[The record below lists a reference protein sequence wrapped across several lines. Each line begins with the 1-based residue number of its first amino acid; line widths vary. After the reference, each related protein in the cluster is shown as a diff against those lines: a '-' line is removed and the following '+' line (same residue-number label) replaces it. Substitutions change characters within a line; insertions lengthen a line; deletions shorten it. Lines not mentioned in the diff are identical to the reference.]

1 MCELIQFIRVLIFVV
16 CAVMIVGGVILA
28 FHFCKRRGID
38 MNTFSGM
45 FEMYRRVFTFESK
58 AFSIAIL
65 VCMYGSVALILTVFA
80 LTAWGVGHG
89 CEFPLARNQA
99 R

>member
-1 MCELIQFIRVLIFVV
+1 MCELIQFIRILIFVV

-28 FHFCKRRGID
+28 HRFCKRRGIN
-38 MNTFSGM
+38 MNTFCGM

-58 AFSIAIL
+58 AFSITML
-65 VCMYGSVALILTVFA
+65 VCMYGSAALILAVYA
-80 LTAWGVGHG
+80 LTDWGVDHG
-89 CEFPLARNQA
+89 CEFPLARNQV

>member
-28 FHFCKRRGID
+28 YHFCKSRGID

-65 VCMYGSVALILTVFA
+65 VCMYGSAALILTVFT